1 MIVGTNEQNILICS
15 HRDPLYMLYLA
26 LIKEKN
32 LPNELEK
39 VEDENYQEK
48 GSVRS
53 VIYQADKQLKIQPI
67 LIF

>member
-1 MIVGTNEQNILICS
+1 
-15 HRDPLYMLYLA
+15 MLYLA